1 MSSQRDRVKAAEFRA
16 MAQDEADGRRRLEYE
31 ALAQSYL
38 DLARLA
44 ERNSQTDIVY
54 ETTPLFTKMTGPHGS
69 GSGGERS

>member
-1 MSSQRDRVKAAEFRA
+1 MIRSDRYRAKAAEFRA
-16 MAQDEADGRRRLEYE
+16 MAQDEGQGKRRLEYE

-54 ETTPLFTKMTGPHGS
+54 ETTPLVSKMNGPA
-69 GSGGERS
+69 GGQS

>member
-1 MSSQRDRVKAAEFRA
+1 MIRSDRYRAKAVEFRA
-16 MAQDEADGRRRLEYE
+16 MAQEERDGKRRLEYE

-54 ETTPLFTKMTGPHGS
+54 ETTPLVSKMTGPTEG
-69 GSGGERS
+69 RS